1 MEPCASRFWTLK
13 GVVQFILLCIN
24 PSIITTDASLCQKHQ
39 IIVASKWSVSIMQL
53 VTIFMN
59 ECHSLRGRDAL
70 IVITGAVTGH
80 WGDYAALW
88 WYSDLFVTLLYLIH
102 SWCNIRG
109 CFHSFSD
116 SSYRYIINDLW
127 MCLGNLNDLKVKR
140 WEYFWKYFILTS
152 ITTYYHGWMIFK
164 SQAFLK

>member
-1 MEPCASRFWTLK
+1 MP
-13 GVVQFILLCIN
+13 
-24 PSIITTDASLCQKHQ
+24 
-39 IIVASKWSVSIMQL
+39 L
-53 VTIFMN
+53 VTPLSRDKTCPVDFTLYQSFNYNHWCIFVPKTSNNCCIKMVGLHYAA
-59 ECHSLRGRDAL
+59 CHHIHEWMSFIARKGCADCHNRGCHRSL
-70 IVITGAVTGH
+70 
-80 WGDYAALW
+80 GDYAALW

-127 MCLGNLNDLKVKR
+127 MCLGNLNNLKVKR

-152 ITTYYHGWMIFK
+152 ITTYYHGWMIF
-164 SQAFLK
+164 